1 MKALERECKFKASR
15 SSGSGGQH
23 VNKVATRV
31 ELFFNIGASKL
42 LSEEEKG
49 KIRIHL
55 KNRINKED
63 ILVISSQ
70 ATRSQALNK
79 AKVFKK
85 FEKLIQEALKPEQKR
100 KEVKTLTANPK
111 KRLAFKRKHSEKK
124 EARKKVI
131 LPDGL

>member
-1 MKALERECKFKASR
+1 MGNKKIHAKMKALERECKFKASR

-111 KRLAFKRKHSEKK
+111 KRLAFKR
-124 EARKKVI
+124 
-131 LPDGL
+131 